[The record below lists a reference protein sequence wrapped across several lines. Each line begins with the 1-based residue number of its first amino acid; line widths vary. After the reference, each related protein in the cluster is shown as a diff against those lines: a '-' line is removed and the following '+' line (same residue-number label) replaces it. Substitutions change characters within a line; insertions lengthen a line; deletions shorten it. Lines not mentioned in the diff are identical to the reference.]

1 MNKLVVPVVLVLLT
15 LTSCVSKKNYVALE
29 QKFNDTRGTLQK
41 TTVEKESLEAKFAK
55 IEERVANYYDKINSL
70 KSDNVT
76 LQNANDI
83 KYDLIGNTAVLS
95 TKTRAQLKAT
105 LTKVDPSLVLGAKT
119 LKDSLNIAM
128 SYNLKKS
135 FDNSDINATDDID
148 ININQTVV
156 MISISDKLLF
166 NTASYQVKKGA
177 YALLKK
183 IANVIQS
190 EPSMEVMIEG
200 HTDSRTIRNTVVQDN
215 WDLSVKRATSIVRLL
230 EGKYGV
236 DGSRLIASGRGAT
249 VPLVP
254 NTSAKNRARNRR
266 TRIVILPNLD
276 KFFALLADNNA
287 K

>member
-76 LQNANDI
+76 LQNANHI
-83 KYDLIGNTAVLS
+83 KYNLIGNTAVLS

-177 YALLKK
+177 YALLKN

>member
-166 NTASYQVKKGA
+166 NTSSYQVKNGA

>member
-1 MNKLVVPVVLVLLT
+1 MNKFTVPFAIVLLA
-15 LTSCVSKKNYVALE
+15 LTSCVSKKKYVALE
-29 QKFNDTRGTLQK
+29 QQFNDTRGSLQK
-41 TTVEKESLEAKFAK
+41 TTIEKEDLEAKFAK
-55 IEERVANYYDKINSL
+55 IEERVANYYNKINSL

-76 LQNANDI
+76 LQNANDV
-83 KYDLIGNTAVLS
+83 KFDLVGNTVLS
-95 TKTRAQLKAT
+95 TKTRAQMNAT
-105 LTKVDPSLVLGAKT
+105 LAKVDPSLLSGAKT
-119 LKDSLNIAM
+119 LKDSLNIAV
-128 SYNLKKS
+128 SYNLKES
-135 FDNSDINATDDID
+135 FDNSDLNTSDDID

-166 NTASYQVKKGA
+166 NTASYQVKRGA
-177 YALLKK
+177 YALIKK
-183 IANVIQS
+183 LAGVIQS

-200 HTDSRTIRNTVVQDN
+200 HTDSRTINNAVVQDN

-276 KFFALLADNNA
+276 KFFALLGDA

>member
-276 KFFALLADNNA
+276 KFFALLEDNNA